1 MAKLK
6 LKIGF
11 IGVGNMG
18 EAIVGAIIKAGIFDS
33 SMICVSDIS
42 DARLHVLGKKYGVK
56 TMKDNFM
63 LFSQSDIVLLAVKPQ
78 QIDQMLSQI
87 AAQKNFKVPN
97 RKLVISIAA
106 GIPISK
112 IENLLYAPLDKISAE
127 KLPIIRVMPNTPAL
141 VLAGISGMS
150 SNKFAGAEDIKTA
163 RKILEAMGKVIE
175 FNEEDLD
182 GVTALSGSGP
192 AYVFYLVEAM
202 VEGGIAVG
210 LNREDAA
217 TLTLSTLS
225 GSIKLMTEQNESPE
239 RLRKKVTSPG
249 GTTEAAFMV
258 MTSHRVKE
266 SIIKAIAAAARRSKE
281 LSS

>member
-11 IGVGNMG
+11 IGAGNMG

-127 KLPIIRVMPNTPAL
+127 KLPIIRAMPNTPAL

>member
-1 MAKLK
+1 MTKLK

-11 IGVGNMG
+11 IGAGNMG

-127 KLPIIRVMPNTPAL
+127 KLPIIRAMPNTPAL